1 LNQIVIRL
9 ENDNIAY
16 AKKIEE
22 INLQLDSLIKRNEE
36 FEKSNKNLKGE
47 KEELLLRIENYIL
60 ENNSLMKR
68 FKSLNEDSK
77 KSDFSS
83 EINTEI
89 LNDLKKQVAINKTLN
104 VEIENLH
111 EKINSYNTRLSSN
124 ESLIKNQLELIKKYT
139 DERPI
144 LNYDKKTD
152 LINSYRR
159 ETESIINKIE
169 KIESD
174 SYKKSL
180 NIPINNNNVESYI
193 RNTITNSD
201 PKENLTKSQILMS
214 ENLFSTGNKF
224 NLPAFRPSKILYKI
238 NFTNDLLLNN
248 SNWEMVRDW
257 IEETNIFSTGIQ
269 PKLIYKAT
277 RDWFSAKNFQ
287 ENCQNLQNVLVIA
300 KTDHNKIIGGFSPL
314 PWMIP
319 EETQRYLKD
328 LTNSTFLYSVNNK
341 EKYLIK
347 KNCDAICVTKNHGPI
362 YGRND
367 LEILDN
373 CDTKQNNMC
382 RFGESFN
389 TKNTAKDFF
398 GNEKYL
404 IKEYEVYQIL

>member
-1 LNQIVIRL
+1 
-9 ENDNIAY
+9 
-16 AKKIEE
+16 
-22 INLQLDSLIKRNEE
+22 
-36 FEKSNKNLKGE
+36 
-47 KEELLLRIENYIL
+47 
-60 ENNSLMKR
+60 
-68 FKSLNEDSK
+68 
-77 KSDFSS
+77 
-83 EINTEI
+83 
-89 LNDLKKQVAINKTLN
+89 
-104 VEIENLH
+104 
-111 EKINSYNTRLSSN
+111 
-124 ESLIKNQLELIKKYT
+124 
-139 DERPI
+139 
-144 LNYDKKTD
+144 

-277 RDWFSAKNFQ
+277 RDGFFAKNFQ

>member
-1 LNQIVIRL
+1 MNQIVIRL

-277 RDWFSAKNFQ
+277 RDGFSAKNFQ

-314 PWMIP
+314 P
-319 EETQRYLKD
+319 
-328 LTNSTFLYSVNNK
+328 
-341 EKYLIK
+341 
-347 KNCDAICVTKNHGPI
+347 
-362 YGRND
+362 
-367 LEILDN
+367 
-373 CDTKQNNMC
+373 
-382 RFGESFN
+382 
-389 TKNTAKDFF
+389 
-398 GNEKYL
+398 
-404 IKEYEVYQIL
+404 